1 MTKRNKIGTLISL
14 ENYYTDKCLDLIFTN
29 VIIIYMRARARFR
42 RLFSLS
48 WGKIRFLERD
58 HPTAL
63 LRIREEEEEE
73 EEDAQTL
80 SLSLSLS
87 NDLHL
92 PVAP

>member
-1 MTKRNKIGTLISL
+1 MFRSNIH
-14 ENYYTDKCLDLIFTN
+14 KCCLLYILREQ
-29 VIIIYMRARARFR
+29 RAS
-42 RLFSLS
+42 SLS
-48 WGKIRFLERD
+48 SVVWGKVRFLERD